1 MTHISLQT
9 YTEKREQLLTK
20 IIAAISGDDRFV
32 AAWLTGSYSRSNQ
45 DALSDIDISIVVND
59 EHSDVLCYRS
69 SQVSAQTTPERMEI
83 FTRFGEI
90 AFLHENNNNAPE
102 GGTFTNTIYAQT
114 ALIIDWIM
122 IPQKTAQRS
131 SPSQLLFD
139 RVGIP
144 EANPIAPETL
154 EQRAE
159 KASEITAFFWM
170 MMAMTV
176 KYLVRQ
182 DAVFVIAWLEEL
194 HRMLRELRRLVVD
207 EPFRYKGGSLTSISP
222 DCESQVAAIYQLA
235 KEMERLMP
243 EIAALGGFVRPSPM
257 PTLEILLN
265 FAKEKCN
272 TKDAIV
278 Y

>member
-1 MTHISLQT
+1 MTYISLES
-9 YTEKREQLLTK
+9 YTEKREQLLAK

-90 AFLHENNNNAPE
+90 AFLHENNNNALE

-182 DAVFVIAWLEEL
+182 DAVFVVTWLEEL
-194 HRMLRELRRLVVD
+194 HKMLRELRRLVAD
-207 EPFRYKGGSLTSISP
+207 EPFRYKGGSLTPLSP
-222 DCESQVAAIYQLA
+222 DCESQVAAIYQLS
-235 KEMERLMP
+235 KEMEGLMP

-257 PTLEILLN
+257 PTLETLLN
-265 FAKEKCN
+265 FAKEKCSR
-272 TKDAIV
+272 
-278 Y
+278 

>member
-1 MTHISLQT
+1 MKHISLQI
-9 YTEKREQLLTK
+9 YAANREQLLAK
-20 IIAAISGDDRFV
+20 IIATISGGDRFV

-59 EHSDVLCYRS
+59 EHSKALCRHS
-69 SQVSAQTTPERMEI
+69 AQVGPQTTPERMEI
-83 FTRFGEI
+83 FTQFGEI

-102 GGTFTNTIYAQT
+102 GGTFTNIIYAQN

-131 SPSQLLFD
+131 SPSQIIFD

-182 DAVFVIAWLEEL
+182 DAVFVITWLEEL
-194 HRMLRELRRLVVD
+194 HKMLREIRRLVAGK
-207 EPFRYKGGSLTSISP
+207 PFRYKGGSLTSISP
-222 DCESQVAAIYQLA
+222 DCESQIAAIYQLA
-235 KEMERLMP
+235 EEMEELMP
-243 EIAALGGFVRPSPM
+243 EIANLGCFVRPSPM

-265 FAKEKCN
+265 FAKEKCS
-272 TKDAIV
+272 TKDADV

>member
-1 MTHISLQT
+1 MGGNCTNSETNIDHSYSTFDKKTECFMTYISLQN
-9 YTEKREQLLTK
+9 YTEKREQLLAK
-20 IIAAISGDDRFV
+20 IIVAISNDDRFV

-45 DALSDIDISIVVND
+45 DALSDIDISIVIND
-59 EHSDVLCYRS
+59 VHSDVLCYRS
-69 SQVSAQTTPERMEI
+69 SQVSSQTTPERMEI

-90 AFLHENNNNAPE
+90 AFLHENNNNAPV

-144 EANPIAPETL
+144 EANTIAPETL

-159 KASEITAFFWM
+159 KASELTAFFWM

-176 KYLVRQ
+176 KHLVRQ
-182 DAVFVIAWLEEL
+182 DAVFAITWLEEL
-194 HRMLRELRRLVVD
+194 HKMLRELRRLVAG
-207 EPFRYKGGSLTSISP
+207 EPFRYNGGSLTSISP
-222 DCESQVAAIYQLA
+222 NCES
-235 KEMERLMP
+235 
-243 EIAALGGFVRPSPM
+243 
-257 PTLEILLN
+257 
-265 FAKEKCN
+265 
-272 TKDAIV
+272 
-278 Y
+278 

>member
-1 MTHISLQT
+1 MADISLQS

-20 IIAAISGDDRFV
+20 ITAAISGDDRFV

-69 SQVSAQTTPERMEI
+69 SQLSAQTTPERMEI

-170 MMAMTV
+170 MMVMTV

-182 DAVFVIAWLEEL
+182 DAVFVVTWLEEL
-194 HRMLRELRRLVVD
+194 HQMLRELRRLVAD

-222 DCESQVAAIYQLA
+222 DCERQVAAIYQLA
-235 KEMERLMP
+235 QEMEGLMP

-272 TKDAIV
+272 TKDSIV